1 MQVRLKKETQKEADL
16 NGCVSLTNTNITLI
30 QNHNFGK
37 LRAAFVYISTLYL
50 TKSHSIALG

>member
-1 MQVRLKKETQKEADL
+1 MKVRLKKETQKEADL

-37 LRAAFVYISTLYL
+37 L
-50 TKSHSIALG
+50 